1 MLQSTG
7 LHNFT
12 KKVNKG
18 KGFTVKSG
26 SHSSSAHSEANELGK
41 IKRGVQGRREKGREE
56 CLRTKMQGFLGGKV
70 KLNK

>member
-1 MLQSTG
+1 MTCSVLSC
-7 LHNFT
+7 NFT

-41 IKRGVQGRREKGREE
+41 IKRGVQGRRDKGREE
-56 CLRTKMQGFLGGKV
+56 CLRTKMQGFWGE
-70 KLNK
+70 NSN